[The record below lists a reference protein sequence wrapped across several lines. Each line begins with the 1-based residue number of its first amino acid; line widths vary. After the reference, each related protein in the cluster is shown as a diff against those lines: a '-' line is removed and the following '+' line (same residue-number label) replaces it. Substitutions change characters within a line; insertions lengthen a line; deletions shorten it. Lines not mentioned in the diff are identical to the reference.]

1 MLHFAAARPHGRGAL
16 LQLLLETRLN
26 VGYRDELYRTARDV
40 AAQAANPDNIRDIDR
55 WVLHLAAHGETQRL
69 TELLLE
75 GYDHLVDVED
85 DDGASIVAVADERK
99 QHETL
104 ELLESI
110 PAFEVRA
117 PEHTMV
123 VMRHADSTGYF
134 LRPRLSGLVAGVA
147 FGGFD
152 ERAAL
157 RRAQDRREQLHAALR
172 RGDAGAAA
180 ELLSGREGGAAMLAA
195 AKNAFGRCS
204 LHIAVLRQDASSVE
218 LIASRFPHTLRKG
231 RQPSYYFMNK
241 SDILRLQEDEEALSV

>member
-110 PAFEVRA
+110 PAFE
-117 PEHTMV
+117 
-123 VMRHADSTGYF
+123 
-134 LRPRLSGLVAGVA
+134 RPRLSGLVAGVA